1 VNIPRKGNAS
11 RCKGIIC
18 FNYGTSAEIPF
29 WIKTNEVW
37 YSVIGDS
44 VMYYVMYQRKI
55 VTDGF
60 HCHRVFPR
68 TSTIVPNRTRSNL
81 RCFFDNY
88 YTILD
93 VCCIS
98 SDGEALVPAVSSSP
112 VTEGPLVVRVLI
124 PVSASLSPRPKQ

>member
-1 VNIPRKGNAS
+1 MAIMIVIPCVPMLFHPVCNAEVVVEAGVNEMTVPHVRADCTDGDVVNIPRKGDAS

-18 FNYGTSAEIPF
+18 FNCGTGAEIPF

-60 HCHRVFPR
+60 HCHCVFPR
-68 TSTIVPNRTRSNL
+68 TSTI
-81 RCFFDNY
+81 
-88 YTILD
+88 
-93 VCCIS
+93 
-98 SDGEALVPAVSSSP
+98 
-112 VTEGPLVVRVLI
+112 
-124 PVSASLSPRPKQ
+124 